1 MAAWYFQWNLSG
13 KSMDGKIVKGEMLNR
28 TQPTTLLQNFF
39 GMIFFSKLLSKV
51 SDDNFKGNSQALMG

>member
-1 MAAWYFQWNLSG
+1 
-13 KSMDGKIVKGEMLNR
+13 MDGKIVKGEMLNR